1 MILLAEQL
9 FLLSINPKTSRP
21 YGRAASVLSYSLNGA
36 LLAEL
41 ALSGNITLNNSNIK
55 ILDSNIEDPL
65 LQETLDIMGTKQLTT
80 PKQCISTLR
89 ISHKN
94 IQHKIAVKLD
104 NADLI
109 TLEKKRVLGAIPAY
123 FYKFNP
129 EHFVEETHKRFQNV
143 IQKNKKQET
152 LIKEERAVVLMSLIF
167 VSNLLRII
175 FPISKEAKEAEKQI
189 EQLIKYLPYSNAV
202 KEIIESINLSIL
214 SVSAHFSNS

>member
-9 FLLSINPKTSRP
+9 FLLSIDPKTSRP
-21 YGRAASVLSYSLNGA
+21 YGRAGSVLSYSLNGA

-41 ALSGNITLNNSNIK
+41 ALSGNITLNNSK
-55 ILDSNIEDPL
+55 IEIVDSSIEDPL
-65 LQETLDIMGTKQLTT
+65 LQETLDIMGTKTLKT

-89 ISHKN
+89 TSHKN

-104 NADLI
+104 NAGFI

-129 EHFVEETHKRFQNV
+129 EHFVQEAHKNFQKV
-143 IQKNKKQET
+143 IQKNKKQES
-152 LIKEERAVVLMSLIF
+152 LVKEERTVVLMSLIF
-167 VSNLLRII
+167 ASNLLSII
-175 FPISKEAKEAEKQI
+175 FPVSKEAREAEKQI

-202 KEIIESINLSIL
+202 KETIDSINVSIL
-214 SVSAHFSNS
+214 AASAHFSTS